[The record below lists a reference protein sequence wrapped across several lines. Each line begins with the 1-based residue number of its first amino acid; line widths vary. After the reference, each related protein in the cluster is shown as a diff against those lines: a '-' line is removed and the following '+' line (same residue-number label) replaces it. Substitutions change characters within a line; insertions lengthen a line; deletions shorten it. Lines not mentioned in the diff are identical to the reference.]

1 MSIFEKISYWAAWI
15 IGAAL
20 LSSYFAD
27 AAMYIFVI
35 AIFLAIVLKDKYFFY
50 REMKNKEKEDRKRF
64 KKAQKERRKNE
75 NNTRVR

>member
-35 AIFLAIVLKDKYFFY
+35 AIFLAIVLKDKYYFH
-50 REMKNKEKEDRKRF
+50 REMKNKAKEARKEY
-64 KKAQKERRKNE
+64 KKAQKEKAKQSHDNPQ
-75 NNTRVR
+75 